1 MQQAVCHRHRGDC
14 TSNPAPAVAANVLQA
29 AATYLAMVASGS
41 LLYLIITAA
50 GIKATTVDCC
60 SSLILCSWIGPAAH
74 LLLLWLL
81 PPAAYLRHRAIIT
94 LGFRLFYL
102 AATSVNGFA
111 VCGVG
116 PIGLSTAS
124 NSSSVQLESP
134 MSAFLWRSGV
144 IGLIWYAGA
153 FPLLF
158 WPHLLV
164 QSGFLL
170 TYWRTLSPA
179 VCSTIQRIQYG
190 PESIAATT
198 SAAQMLWAQ
207 LLAAHGAPHAAEA
220 VLQAALQQH
229 GTAGASHSNCMQG
242 LGLLQVVVGHALPTF
257 LLYCVEARNR
267 HHWLAVQRQQQ
278 RRRRPR
284 SSSNA
289 SSSSSSSGEQLGV
302 SGSWPDLLC
311 SLDPAA
317 DAAAAAAA
325 GLEQQQQQQPAAAG
339 CSSKAAG
346 PQHAANASAAATEGL
361 SAAAAAA
368 SEGLSAVAAAA
379 GRRAPSRRSS
389 WRGLLGSCSSSTDED
404 ESQQLLLDLPAVD
417 VFDVESSGGCL
428 PPNFPEVYVLLLA
441 VGLGWFGLEAML
453 GGA

>member
-1 MQQAVCHRHRGDC
+1 MAKPYLVTSAKQSPFFLSFSDLALERKFVQDHAVKARAHD
-14 TSNPAPAVAANVLQA
+14 LQA

-134 MSAFLWRSGV
+134 MSALLWRSGV

-158 WPHLLV
+158 WQHLLV

-179 VCSTIQRIQYG
+179 RT
-190 PESIAATT
+190 
-198 SAAQMLWAQ
+198 
-207 LLAAHGAPHAAEA
+207 
-220 VLQAALQQH
+220 
-229 GTAGASHSNCMQG
+229 
-242 LGLLQVVVGHALPTF
+242 
-257 LLYCVEARNR
+257 
-267 HHWLAVQRQQQ
+267 
-278 RRRRPR
+278 
-284 SSSNA
+284 
-289 SSSSSSSGEQLGV
+289 
-302 SGSWPDLLC
+302 
-311 SLDPAA
+311 
-317 DAAAAAAA
+317 
-325 GLEQQQQQQPAAAG
+325 QQQQQQ
-339 CSSKAAG
+339 
-346 PQHAANASAAATEGL
+346 
-361 SAAAAAA
+361 
-368 SEGLSAVAAAA
+368 
-379 GRRAPSRRSS
+379 
-389 WRGLLGSCSSSTDED
+389 
-404 ESQQLLLDLPAVD
+404 QQA
-417 VFDVESSGGCL
+417 
-428 PPNFPEVYVLLLA
+428 
-441 VGLGWFGLEAML
+441 
-453 GGA
+453 